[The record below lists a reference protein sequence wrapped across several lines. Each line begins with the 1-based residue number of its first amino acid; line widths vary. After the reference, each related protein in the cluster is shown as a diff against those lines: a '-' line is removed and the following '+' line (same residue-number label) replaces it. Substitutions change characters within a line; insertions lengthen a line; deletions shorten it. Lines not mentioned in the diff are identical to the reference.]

1 MEKTDKIKANQKE
14 AVMASADGENA
25 QTEAGSAEAQC
36 TFFTSLP
43 DQFRVQEDL

>member
-14 AVMASADGENA
+14 VAMNSSDEENA
-25 QTEAGSAEAQC
+25 QKEPVSAEAQC

-43 DQFRVQEDL
+43 AQFSVQEDL

>member
-1 MEKTDKIKANQKE
+1 MEKTDKIKANQKDL
-14 AVMASADGENA
+14 AMASSDGENA
-25 QTEAGSAEAQC
+25 QKEGASAEAQC